1 MNLQAQTSFTGY
13 PQPQGRLPGVVGQV
27 GSEASPLAQRE
38 GLEPSL
44 QPASEDMAIGGGPA
58 CSSSTCRS
66 LLL

>member
-44 QPASEDMAIGGGPA
+44 QPASEDVGHQWGAGMQ
-58 CSSSTCRS
+58 
-66 LLL
+66 LFHL